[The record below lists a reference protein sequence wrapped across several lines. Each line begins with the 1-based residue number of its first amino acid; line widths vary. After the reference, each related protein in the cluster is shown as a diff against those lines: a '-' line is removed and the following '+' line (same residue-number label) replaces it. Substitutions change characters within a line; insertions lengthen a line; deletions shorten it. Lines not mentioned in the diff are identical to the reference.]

1 LGRVIAEFRSTS
13 IIAPENF
20 PGPLRPIKGS
30 PFELLQVVVYWHS
43 HRFICQTERISR
55 RRFCRSKIT
64 SSDRAFDRFACGEK
78 RKQKTRIIVKQK
90 FKTDP
95 GRPRGDVAEMLAQ
108 IGPKKPANIKHMKT
122 YYAVAG
128 DLHLDK
134 IQYGLSV
141 RYEDNLRCL
150 STIVEDVEKNP
161 QARGLILTGDTFNK
175 KTLLPKYQML
185 LARVHQRI
193 KQVGKSL
200 LAIDGNH
207 DRSDSS
213 WLDTVD
219 LEINADGKFL
229 DLAGCQAAFFS
240 FCPRAELLDRLKT
253 LPKVNAIFLHGRLL
267 ELMPWAASQQNPD
280 YDFSANEIR
289 EVGISGCT
297 FFLGDLHT
305 YCDYADRA
313 AINWF
318 VYSGSTEMT
327 QITEG
332 SIVSH
337 RFGNRYDPVKKYL
350 RFYPGRKPGENWET
364 VDLPNRPFLRRVVS
378 ATERPESAISFINDW
393 VEAHPQGILAV
404 YLPDEFRRAFRV
416 PMEQWRDQLLTLFDV
431 PLPGGDSKP
440 LQDLR
445 DTDLLQIADREL
457 TLEQAQIL
465 KTVLT
470 NEPFDTELG
479 ALLSGQGKEAA

>member
-1 LGRVIAEFRSTS
+1 LHKLEAV
-13 IIAPENF
+13 N
-20 PGPLRPIKGS
+20 K
-30 PFELLQVVVYWHS
+30 
-43 HRFICQTERISR
+43 HRKFSQTKNME
-55 RRFCRSKIT
+55 
-64 SSDRAFDRFACGEK
+64 
-78 RKQKTRIIVKQK
+78 
-90 FKTDP
+90 
-95 GRPRGDVAEMLAQ
+95 
-108 IGPKKPANIKHMKT
+108 T
-122 YYAVAG
+122 YYVVAG

-150 STIVEDVEKNP
+150 NAILEDAEKSP
-161 QARGLILTGDTFNK
+161 GARGLILTGDTFNK

-185 LARVHQRI
+185 LANMHQRI
-193 KQVGKSL
+193 KQAGKLL

-219 LEINADGKFL
+219 PEINADGKTL
-229 DLAGCQAAFFS
+229 DIDGCQAAFFS
-240 FCPRAELLDRLKT
+240 FRPRAELLDRLKN
-253 LPKVNAIFLHGRLL
+253 LSKVSVVFLHGRLL
-267 ELMPWAASQQNPD
+267 ELMPWAASQKNPD

-305 YCDYADRA
+305 YYDYLDCA
-313 AINWF
+313 ANNWF
-318 VYSGSTEMT
+318 IYSGSTEMT

-337 RFGNRYDPVKKYL
+337 RFGDRYDPVKKYL
-350 RFYPGRKPGENWET
+350 RFYPGRKLGGNWET

-378 ATERPESAISFINDW
+378 AAERPEIAISAINDW
-393 VEAHPQGILAV
+393 VEAHPEGILAV
-404 YLPDEFRRAFRV
+404 YLPDEFRRDFRA
-416 PMEQWRDQLLTLFDV
+416 PMEQWRKQLLTLFDV

-470 NEPFDTELG
+470 HEPFDTELG
-479 ALLSGQGKEAA
+479 DLLSVHGKEAA

>member
-1 LGRVIAEFRSTS
+1 ME
-13 IIAPENF
+13 
-20 PGPLRPIKGS
+20 
-30 PFELLQVVVYWHS
+30 
-43 HRFICQTERISR
+43 
-55 RRFCRSKIT
+55 
-64 SSDRAFDRFACGEK
+64 
-78 RKQKTRIIVKQK
+78 
-90 FKTDP
+90 
-95 GRPRGDVAEMLAQ
+95 
-108 IGPKKPANIKHMKT
+108 T

-150 STIVEDVEKNP
+150 NAIVEDVEKNP

-185 LARVHQRI
+185 LASVHQRI
-193 KQVGKSL
+193 KQAGKLL

-207 DRSDSS
+207 DLSDSS

-219 LEINADGKFL
+219 PAINADAKVLNLG
-229 DLAGCQAAFFS
+229 GCQAAFFS
-240 FCPRAELLDRLKT
+240 FRPRAELLERLKI
-253 LPKVNAIFLHGRLL
+253 LPKVSAIFLHGRLL
-267 ELMPWAASQQNPD
+267 ELMPWAASQENPD

-313 AINWF
+313 ARNWF

-337 RFGNRYDPVKKYL
+337 RFSNRYDPVKKYL
-350 RFYPGRKPGENWET
+350 RFFPDRQPGENWET

-378 ATERPESAISFINDW
+378 ASERPEIAIRAINDW

-404 YLPDEFRRAFRV
+404 YLPDEFRRDFRV

-431 PLPGGDSKP
+431 PLPGGNTKP

-457 TLEQAQIL
+457 TPEQAQIL

-470 NEPFDTELG
+470 HEPFETELG
-479 ALLSGQGKEAA
+479 ALLSVQGKEAA